1 MHKIDFK
8 YAEMQLKLDSKRRY
22 MANLAKKLVVFIY
35 AFAFSRTP
43 YGIIQANFNMNNK
56 YCKPREDKLWQMG
69 NLES

>member
-8 YAEMQLKLDSKRRY
+8 YAEMQLKLDSKRRN
-22 MANLAKKLVVFIY
+22 MAILAKKYFFIY
-35 AFAFSRTP
+35 AFAFSCIP

-56 YCKPREDKLWQMG
+56 YCKPREDKLWQMA